1 MQMENKAYK
10 FSLLKV
16 KNKYKMNGCAGILAH
31 PFLLVIYGIIGAMS
45 REYRVPFPLAMY
57 G

>member
-10 FSLLKV
+10 FSLLNV
-16 KNKYKMNGCAGILAH
+16 KNKYKMKGCVGILAH